1 MPIFDKPKA
10 IRILWACAA
19 IAVCGCAPIHGDI
32 SRGSFQAD
40 RAFEDLE
47 RQVRFG
53 PRIPGSPGHAKT
65 IEWLQGRLVEAGW
78 QVERQSFEHEGVALT
93 NLIATHADDAV
104 GTPLILGAHFDTRPI
119 AERDPIDPE
128 QPVPGANDGA
138 SGVAVLLELARVLDL
153 DRIDVPVWLVF
164 FDAEDSGGLEGWD
177 WALGSRFFLESL
189 AFPVQAA
196 VIIDMVGD
204 HELELYFEG
213 NSSPDLRSDIWETG
227 MALGFPGFI
236 PEVRHFIL
244 DDHTPFLQKGIPAV
258 DIIDFDYPY
267 WHTSQDDLE
276 RVSAESLEQVGRTL
290 EAWLESLPPDA
301 P

>member
-1 MPIFDKPKA
+1 MVLFDQAKA
-10 IRILWACAA
+10 IRILWVIAA
-19 IAVCGCAPIHGDI
+19 IAASGCGPR
-32 SRGSFQAD
+32 RGEVARGTFQAD
-40 RAFEDLE
+40 RAFEDLKS
-47 RQVRFG
+47 QVSLG
-53 PRIPGSPGHAKT
+53 PRIPGTPGHARA
-65 IEWLQGRLVEAGW
+65 IDWMESRLVDAGW
-78 QVERQSFEHEGVALT
+78 EVERQSFWHEGIALT
-93 NLIATHADDAV
+93 NLIVTHENGAN
-104 GTPLILGAHFDTRPI
+104 GMPLILGAHFDTRPI
-119 AERDPIDPE
+119 AERDPIDPN

-153 DRIDVPVWLVF
+153 DRIDFPVWMVF
-164 FDAEDSGGLEGWD
+164 FDAEDSGGLNGWD
-177 WALGSRFFLESL
+177 WALGSRFFVEAL
-189 AFPVQAA
+189 ASPVRAA

-204 HELELYFEG
+204 HDLELYFEG

-227 MALGFPGFI
+227 REMGFPGFI
-236 PEVRHFIL
+236 PEVRHFII

>member
-32 SRGSFQAD
+32 SRGTFQAD

-65 IEWLQGRLVEAGW
+65 IEWLQ
-78 QVERQSFEHEGVALT
+78 
-93 NLIATHADDAV
+93 V

-267 WHTSQDDLE
+267 WHTSQDDLALE
-276 RVSAESLEQVGRTL
+276 LRPNRRAPSLRGFCMALR
-290 EAWLESLPPDA
+290 SR
-301 P
+301 